1 LLEGEIGEHTGN
13 IQINNLQEVV
23 SNIDII
29 IYYEANIEPAE
40 VGCG

>member
-1 LLEGEIGEHTGN
+1 LEN
-13 IQINNLQEVV
+13 IQELYRLIISMRLVV